1 MIALSLRW
9 YVRKGRTRPPAHVF
23 AVCFFTRSASASTCS
38 YGRHPSVQC
47 ESERVGGLLQL
58 PTGCTGPWRVRPR
71 TSGSWQR
78 REPEP
83 HRRPENLQT
92 APWRV

>member
-9 YVRKGRTRPPAHVF
+9 YMRNGRTRPPAHVF

-58 PTGCTGPWRVRPR
+58 PPAARGLGGSDPVRAAPGKGESRSLTG
-71 TSGSWQR
+71 
-78 REPEP
+78 
-83 HRRPENLQT
+83 RPETYKLRRG
-92 APWRV
+92 A